1 MHFRQLWQVRL
12 PDYSHGTLAHAGNRL
27 LTVIAGQRLSCYRED
42 GTPAWSRPV
51 DAAMTGSLPAARG
64 SVYVDAATI
73 LRVDIET
80 GRVLAWRD
88 VEPEY
93 PYISLNEDED
103 LLRFSAQMP
112 LRLFGLDLETL
123 ETRLEVQGHV
133 DHFHPH
139 HGMICESDP
148 DGDISLRD
156 PVTGHEA
163 WHWQLPTTAGGGT
176 GHFHYGDLY
185 CRMSGVERIAIDVR
199 SGQIQWREIE
209 GDPAVPSSPNVHTF
223 YKRVDA
229 TVYAGTDGLSAY
241 GATSGALKWRLPLG
255 RIRIGPVFDGPRAC
269 MATEDHLLHVVD
281 LTAGSV
287 LATHDLV
294 RKIGDIVL
302 AGSRVF
308 VKSFTHDQD
317 AHELYGFD
325 LIDD

>member
-1 MHFRQLWQVRL
+1 
-12 PDYSHGTLAHAGNRL
+12 
-27 LTVIAGQRLSCYRED
+27 
-42 GTPAWSRPV
+42 
-51 DAAMTGSLPAARG
+51 
-64 SVYVDAATI
+64 
-73 LRVDIET
+73 
-80 GRVLAWRD
+80 
-88 VEPEY
+88 
-93 PYISLNEDED
+93 
-103 LLRFSAQMP
+103 MP

-123 ETRLEVQGHV
+123 ETRLEMQGHV

-139 HGMICESDP
+139 HGMLCESDP

-163 WHWQLPTTAGGGT
+163 WHWQLPTTAGGYT

-199 SGQIQWREIE
+199 SGRIQWREIE
-209 GDPAVPSSPNVHTF
+209 GDPAVHFSPNVHTF

-229 TVYAGTDGLSAY
+229 TVYAGTDGLSVY
-241 GATSGALKWRLPLG
+241 DATSGALKWRVPLG
-255 RIRIGPVFDGPRAC
+255 RIRIGPAFDGPRAC
-269 MATEDHLLHVVD
+269 MATEDHLVHVVD

-325 LIDD
+325 LFDD